1 MLFTL
6 GSLQNR
12 LRMAEKCRDLNQL
25 LPKEN
30 TKAGTEFEELPLLLL
45 SPCSKGLADN
55 KLFSLQV

>member
-1 MLFTL
+1 
-6 GSLQNR
+6 
-12 LRMAEKCRDLNQL
+12 MAEKCRDLNQL

-45 SPCSKGLADN
+45 SLCSKGLADN